1 MRFYG
6 KRSKEILDKNKTRG
20 RGLDKRLGL
29 YTLNCLL
36 QNFFKSGEKVIFK
49 PHNKIRERERERT
62 EDKEDK
68 EEDESSSGEELFFS
82 SSFLLSFLYSFFGVF
97 VVERLC

>member
-1 MRFYG
+1 MRVYALG
-6 KRSKEILDKNKTRG
+6 DIKSKKIVDKNKTRG

-49 PHNKIRERERERT
+49 PHNKIRERERENR
-62 EDKEDK
+62 
-68 EEDESSSGEELFFS
+68 
-82 SSFLLSFLYSFFGVF
+82 
-97 VVERLC
+97 RQRRQRRR